1 MALFPLF
8 QKEDFQGRT
17 AYKGKRALF
26 MLNKTMGLKQERT
39 RHI

>member
-8 QKEDFQGRT
+8 QKEDFQR
-17 AYKGKRALF
+17 KDCIQRKRALF
-26 MLNKTMGLKQERT
+26 MLNQTMGLKQERT